1 MKKLLL
7 LLLLVPAVS
16 FGQKWSSVDV
26 VDRYGDKTG
35 KSFSSLIY
43 GKQVN
48 ALNSPSWSETAP
60 RVVPPIITFAL
71 GKFLLVNQKIS
82 PWMVIWEKM
91 FMVKKRQN
99 IPR

>member
-48 ALNSPSWSETAP
+48 ALNSPS
-60 RVVPPIITFAL
+60 
-71 GKFLLVNQKIS
+71 
-82 PWMVIWEKM
+82 
-91 FMVKKRQN
+91 
-99 IPR
+99 